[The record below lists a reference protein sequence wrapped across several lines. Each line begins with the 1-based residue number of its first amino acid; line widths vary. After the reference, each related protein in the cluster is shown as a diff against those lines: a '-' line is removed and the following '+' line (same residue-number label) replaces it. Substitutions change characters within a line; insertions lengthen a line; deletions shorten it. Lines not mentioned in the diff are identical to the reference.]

1 MRKIFI
7 ADTACTDEALMEV
20 ADQNPLAALLWP
32 WLLLSLDDWGRGS
45 ANPRQLRARLFPE
58 NPAVSVELLS
68 EALELYAAAGL
79 VIRYKGGGRELVAVP
94 AEQWFRYQT
103 HIRAEKRTKDGSR
116 YPAPPEETARDCA
129 SDEEDARALAQ
140 SERAARECAQSAD
153 AARDCAQSRADA
165 RSSRGCCASP
175 SPSLSPSP
183 SPSPSRAEE
192 HMCASGDEIEEGDR
206 FESEFWPI
214 WPQKKGAKR
223 LAGQRFRALSP
234 REQERCL
241 TAARHFAAA
250 FEEGLVAAT
259 YQPRAENFVGGS
271 KSYYQEWA
279 EGVPAYCTPPPSHAA
294 LTRTSGGLEASLAT
308 LQTVYDSFAEE
319 D

>member
-7 ADTACTDEALMEV
+7 ADSACTDEALMEV

-58 NPAVSVELLS
+58 NPGVTVELIA

-79 VIRYKGGGRELVAVP
+79 VSRYEAGGKQLLAVP
-94 AEQWFRYQT
+94 PEHWFRYQT

-116 YPAPPEETARDCA
+116 YPAPPEQQTARECA
-129 SDEEDARALAQ
+129 PNEED
-140 SERAARECAQSAD
+140 ARECAQGEETARERAKSAD
-153 AARDCAQSRADA
+153 TARDCAQSRAAA

-192 HMCASGDEIEEGDR
+192 HMCAPGDGSEEG
-206 FESEFWPI
+206 
-214 WPQKKGAKR
+214 
-223 LAGQRFRALSP
+223 
-234 REQERCL
+234 
-241 TAARHFAAA
+241 
-250 FEEGLVAAT
+250 
-259 YQPRAENFVGGS
+259 
-271 KSYYQEWA
+271 
-279 EGVPAYCTPPPSHAA
+279 
-294 LTRTSGGLEASLAT
+294 
-308 LQTVYDSFAEE
+308 
-319 D
+319 

>member
-7 ADTACTDEALMEV
+7 ADSACTDEALMEV

-58 NPAVSVELLS
+58 NPGVTVELIA
-68 EALELYAAAGL
+68 EALELYSAAGL
-79 VIRYKGGGRELVAVP
+79 VIRYEAGGKQLVAVP

-116 YPAPPEETARDCA
+116 YPAPPDATALECAQGEE
-129 SDEEDARALAQ
+129 S
-140 SERAARECAQSAD
+140 ARECASDAD
-153 AARDCAQSRADA
+153 TARDCAQSRATA

-192 HMCASGDEIEEGDR
+192 PMCAPGDDPGQDDL
-206 FESEFWPI
+206 FESAFWPI

-223 LAGQRFRALSP
+223 LAGQRFHALSL

-241 TAARHFAAA
+241 VAAHHFAAA
-250 FEEGLVAAT
+250 FDEGLVQPQ

-279 EGVPAYCTPPPSHAA
+279 EGVPAYCTPSPQAAHAQPSA
-294 LTRTSGGLEASLAT
+294 GLEASLAT

-319 D
+319 DIHDR

>member
-7 ADTACTDEALMEV
+7 ADSACTDEALMEV

-58 NPAVSVELLS
+58 NPGVTVELIA

-79 VIRYKGGGRELVAVP
+79 VSLYEAGGKQFLAVP
-94 AEQWFRYQT
+94 PENWFRYQT

-116 YPAPPEETARDCA
+116 YPAPAEETARECA
-129 SDEEDARALAQ
+129 SHEEDARGCAQ
-140 SERAARECAQSAD
+140 SEETARECAPVED

-192 HMCASGDEIEEGDR
+192 HMRASDDDSEQADL
-206 FESEFWPI
+206 FETEFWAI
-214 WPQKKGAKR
+214 WPQKKGAKQ

-241 TAARHFAAA
+241 AGARHFAAA
-250 FEEGLVAAT
+250 FVEGLVAPQ
-259 YQPRAENFVGGS
+259 YQPRAENFAGGS
-271 KSYYQEWA
+271 KRYYQEWA
-279 EGVPAYCTPPPSHAA
+279 DGRPSYCLAAPARAAPSG
-294 LTRTSGGLEASLAT
+294 RDGGLDASLAT